1 MDITQNLIARFE
13 AHRDADRATGME
25 AYQRHQFQFFGLQ
38 ANLRRE
44 LQKQWIEAH
53 GKPIIQENLMAICI
67 ELFRVPQRE
76 CQYTAV
82 DLLVKFGP
90 KQLTPDDLPALETF
104 ITTRSWWDTVD
115 LLATSVIG
123 PLLKNRPDVHQA
135 VTQRWIDSG
144 NLWLQRTAILFQLK
158 YKMDTDHELLKHVIA
173 QLLPNRDFFI
183 RKAIGWA
190 LRQYARENAEWVRQ
204 TLDELHIE
212 GLSRREALKNI
223 CQY

>member
-1 MDITQNLIARFE
+1 MDITQDLIARFE
-13 AHRDADRATGME
+13 AHRDADRANGME

-44 LQKQWIEAH
+44 LQKQWLDAH
-53 GKPIIQENLMAICI
+53 GKPIIQGNLLAIAH
-67 ELFRVPQRE
+67 ELFQFPQRE

-82 DLLVKFGP
+82 DILVKFGP
-90 KQLTPDDLPALETF
+90 KQLSLEDLPALETF
-104 ITTRSWWDTVD
+104 VTTLSWWDTVD
-115 LLATSVIG
+115 ILASSVIG
-123 PLLKNRPDVHQA
+123 PLLKNRPDVYQA

-144 NLWLQRTAILFQLK
+144 NLWLQRTAILFQLN
-158 YKMDTDHELLKHVIA
+158 YKRDTDTELLKRVIA

-204 TLDELHIE
+204 TLDELRIE
-212 GLSRREALKNI
+212 GLSRREALKHINN
-223 CQY
+223 

>member
-1 MDITQNLIARFE
+1 MDIIHDLIRRFE
-13 AHRDADRATGME
+13 AHRDADRATAME

-44 LQKQWIEAH
+44 LQKQWLDDH
-53 GKPIIQENLMAICI
+53 GKPIIQENLLAISS
-67 ELFRVPQRE
+67 ELFQFPQRE
-76 CQYTAV
+76 CQYAAV

-90 KQLTPDDLPALETF
+90 KQLTPEDLPALETF
-104 ITTRSWWDTVD
+104 ITTHSWWDTVD
-115 LLATSVIG
+115 ILASSVIG

-158 YKMDTDHELLKHVIA
+158 YKMDTDNKLLKSVIG

-190 LRQYARENAEWVRQ
+190 LRQYAREDAEWVRQ
-204 TLDELHIE
+204 TLDVLHIE

-223 CQY
+223 NN